1 VQYRSVSTEAALD
14 DRKCSTELRQS
25 GLPTPTAMPM
35 RITAAELRAL
45 MDDPALDAGK
55 DYLVVGVRRTD
66 MDVCRL
72 FIDRSIIGLQL
83 ILNSH

>member
-1 VQYRSVSTEAALD
+1 
-14 DRKCSTELRQS
+14 
-25 GLPTPTAMPM
+25 M

-55 DYLVVGVRRTD
+55 DYLVD